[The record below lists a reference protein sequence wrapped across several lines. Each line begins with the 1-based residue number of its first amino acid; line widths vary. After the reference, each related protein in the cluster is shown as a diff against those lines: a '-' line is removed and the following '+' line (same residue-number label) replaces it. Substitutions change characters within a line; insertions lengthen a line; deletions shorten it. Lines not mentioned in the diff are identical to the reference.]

1 MPSHPLRALLA
12 GSLALASIAPA
23 LPAAEARDPATLAT
37 TLCAGCHGTNLTG
50 GTAPNLL
57 TGTLKHGNDDASLL
71 RAIRDGFPQAGMVGY
86 AGVLSAEEQTAMLA
100 YVRRQA
106 RDYAFG
112 RIVKPG
118 GTPAS
123 MTFKSE
129 RQTFRLETVAD
140 GLELPWGMVFLP
152 DGSMLVS
159 DRVGVIR
166 AITKEGKLEPK
177 PVRDTPTAFVR
188 QDGGY
193 LDLIAHPDY
202 AKNGWLYLAYT
213 ENGQN
218 PATSMTV
225 IVRGRV
231 RDGTW
236 VDQELIFRAPQK
248 FYFRDTSHYGCRFL
262 WDKSGCLFFTI
273 GERGK
278 STDAQDLSSPLGK
291 IHRINADGT
300 TPADNPFVKTPGAWP
315 SVWSYGHRH
324 VQGLSFHPVTGKLWA
339 TEHGPRNGDEL
350 NRIEPGKNYGWPLAS
365 WGQVQFNEVIGGTHH
380 PGTEQPIVQWS
391 PTVAPSGIMFYGGD
405 RYPGWKNS
413 LFVCCL
419 FGRQLRR
426 IETDGDT
433 VTHQEAVFTDQGRV
447 RHAVTGPDGLIYVA
461 LNAPGRIARLVPG
474 E

>member
-1 MPSHPLRALLA
+1 MLPHPLRPLVL
-12 GSLALASIAPA
+12 GSLALALIASA
-23 LPAAEARDPATLAT
+23 LHSAEARDPATLAT

-57 TGTLKHGNDDASLL
+57 TDALKHGNDDASIL
-71 RAIRDGFPQAGMVGY
+71 RAIRDGFPQTGMVGY
-86 AGVLSAEEQTAMLA
+86 ATVLSPAEQTAMLA
-100 YVRRQA
+100 YLRRQQ

-112 RIVKPG
+112 RIVKPEG
-118 GTPAS
+118 LLAS
-123 MTFKSE
+123 TTIKSE
-129 RQTFRLETVAD
+129 RQTFRLETFAA
-140 GLELPWGMVFLP
+140 GLDLPWGMTFLP

-166 AITKEGKLEPK
+166 TIAKDGKLDPT
-177 PVRDTPTAFVR
+177 PVRDTPKAFVR

-213 ENGQN
+213 ENGEDR
-218 PATSMTV
+218 ATSMTV
-225 IVRGRV
+225 VVRGRV
-231 RDGTW
+231 RDGAW

-262 WDKSGCLFFTI
+262 WDKNGTLFFTI

-300 TPADNPFVKTPGAWP
+300 TPADNPFVNTPGAWP
-315 SVWSYGHRH
+315 TVWSYGHRH
-324 VQGLSFHPVTGKLWA
+324 VQGLQFHPITGKLWA

-365 WGQVQFNEVIGGTHH
+365 WGQVQFTEKISGTSH

-391 PTVAPSGIMFYGGD
+391 PTIAPSGIMFYTGD

-413 LFVCCL
+413 LFVSCL

-426 IETDGDT
+426 IETDADT
-433 VTHQEAVFTDQGRV
+433 VTRQEAVFADQGRV
-447 RHAVTGPDGLIYVA
+447 RHAIIGPDGLIYVA
-461 LNAPGRIARLVPG
+461 LNAPGRIARLVPA